1 MAKQHSTQADFAAK
15 LTTCFSQKD
24 NAQLTSLLTQILTAY
39 SNGGQKGLLALAFS
53 AVDTL
58 AAQGRLFRA
67 AHCLK
72 HISLTLPDSAPERT
86 DAFKKAITLADHA
99 SRGTAPLF
107 SIAALYGVPKGL
119 SASFQQQAGKKAYAL
134 AEAKRVT
141 QTRDLKGLAALYNL
155 AAQTLPQ
162 EEARIEQ
169 HLSDGILGAVSRRA
183 QDLKGLADM
192 IRTAGEIRL
201 NHSHSVDDLA
211 TAALELGVQAVAR
224 HASDHE
230 GLLDLF
236 SLASLYTDAATPA
249 HALATDMV
257 IWLEDGRDGT
267 PPEALLKA
275 IIHNPTKQQRQQ
287 LIGPRR

>member
-1 MAKQHSTQADFAAK
+1 MAKQRCTQADFVAK
-15 LTTCFSQKD
+15 LANCFSQKD
-24 NAQLTSLLTQILTAY
+24 NAQLTSLLTDILTAS

-58 AAQGRLFRA
+58 ASQGRLFRA

-72 HISLTLPDSAPERT
+72 LIATTLPEDNLARVQ
-86 DAFKKAITLADHA
+86 AFNKAITLADHA
-99 SRGTAPLF
+99 SRSTPLI

-119 SASFQQQAGKKAYAL
+119 SAAFQEHAGQKAYAL
-134 AEAKRVT
+134 AEMKRVT

-155 AAQTLPQ
+155 AAQTLPH
-162 EEARIEQ
+162 EEERIEQ
-169 HLSDGILGAVSRRA
+169 HLSEGIRGTTAQRA

-192 IRTAGEIRL
+192 IRTAGDLRL
-201 NHSHSVDDLA
+201 NRGKPVDDLA
-211 TAALELGVQAVAR
+211 TSALDAGILAVAR
-224 HASDHE
+224 HSSDQE

-257 IWLEDGRDGT
+257 IWLEDGRDSA

-275 IIHNPTKQQRQQ
+275 IIHSPTKQQRQQ
-287 LIGPRR
+287 LIGPRT